1 MVCVDLGWADRNDLD
16 HDHDHGHGGDDEHG
30 HHHDHGTHQNGEHE
44 DGHISSIHMKDEKH
58 VSHKHNANAS
68 AGSKVSGRD
77 LAMMG
82 VLIHVM
88 GDAGNNI
95 GVIIAALVIWLTHY
109 GGRYYADP
117 AVSMGISLIIFAS
130 SIPLSN
136 ATRFILLIWILVA
149 DSFTV
154 KRAGTILLQSAPE
167 GVEIDDV
174 THDIEQIPGVLAVHE
189 LHIWRLDQ
197 KKSLA
202 SAHIVL
208 SDKDYIDFKLLAKTI
223 NECFHAY
230 GVHSVTLQPELVES
244 GRSPA
249 SETLS
254 NGTVR
259 VTVGQPGNEDG
270 NNVEAHKI
278 KCQLFCGSLCA
289 DLSCCR

>member
-1 MVCVDLGWADRNDLD
+1 
-16 HDHDHGHGGDDEHG
+16 
-30 HHHDHGTHQNGEHE
+30 
-44 DGHISSIHMKDEKH
+44 
-58 VSHKHNANAS
+58 
-68 AGSKVSGRD
+68 
-77 LAMMG
+77 MG

-174 THDIEQIPGVLAVHE
+174 THDIEQVSLYFQ
-189 LHIWRLDQ
+189 LNRL
-197 KKSLA
+197 L
-202 SAHIVL
+202 
-208 SDKDYIDFKLLAKTI
+208 
-223 NECFHAY
+223 N
-230 GVHSVTLQPELVES
+230 
-244 GRSPA
+244 
-249 SETLS
+249 
-254 NGTVR
+254 
-259 VTVGQPGNEDG
+259 
-270 NNVEAHKI
+270 
-278 KCQLFCGSLCA
+278 
-289 DLSCCR
+289 